1 MSPWF
6 EVFGRLHPLV
16 LHLPIGLLVGLAL
29 VEAAQRLLRT
39 VPASR
44 AATGALAWAA
54 AATALLAAASGLV
67 LSYEPGYGGPGL
79 TWHLA
84 LGVSL
89 AICSV
94 FVALLHGGARPRTGY
109 LGLLA
114 LTLLLMLPTGHLGAS
129 MTHGENFLF
138 APLARSHARAADPG
152 SAGREADASESR
164 RPRKADAIGRPIAEP
179 TEAERI
185 LSDPAFADA
194 DRVFEIKIAPI
205 LAGRCV
211 SCHGTDK
218 RKGDLSLLSLA
229 SLLHG
234 GEDGPVIAPGRP
246 EESELVRRI
255 RLPLDDVDHMPP
267 EEKPQLTSE
276 EIEQIEAWVASL
288 PRGAAA
294 ASQPARAEP

>member
-29 VEAAQRLLRT
+29 VESARRLARKA
-39 VPASR
+39 PASR
-44 AATGALAWAA
+44 ADTGVLAWAA
-54 AATALLAAASGLV
+54 AGSALLAAASGLV

-89 AICSV
+89 AICSLL
-94 FVALLHGGARPRTGY
+94 VAVLHGGARPRPGY

-138 APLARSHARAADPG
+138 APLARSRARAAEPG
-152 SAGREADASESR
+152 SASREADASESR
-164 RPRKADAIGRPIAEP
+164 RTRGANAAGRVPSDPTAADAE
-179 TEAERI
+179 
-185 LSDPAFADA
+185 
-194 DRVFEIKIAPI
+194 RVFELDIAPVF
-205 LAGRCV
+205 ADRCT

-218 RKGDLSLLSLA
+218 RKGGLSLLSLA
-229 SLLHG
+229 SLLQG
-234 GEDGPVIAPGRP
+234 GEDGPVIAAGRP
-246 EESELVRRI
+246 DESELVRRI
-255 RLPLDDVDHMPP
+255 RLPLEDVDHMPP
-267 EEKPQLTSE
+267 EEKPQLTPA
-276 EIEQIEAWVASL
+276 EIAQIEAWVASL
-288 PRGAAA
+288 PRGAAD